1 MSDYTY
7 LMIAVDALTK
17 PVTVAEWVGDESA
30 PELFRREDPPLLEQL
45 QAAVTPDLGGKSGA
59 GKSARERIPLDVT
72 AFTLLEEIDGE
83 TRAWLDQLGARPGR
97 ALTTSQVVR
106 SWLVMFQAHP
116 TGRTEVEIS
125 DHERRIR
132 QWVGRIVDLL
142 NPPPTFE
149 ITAPCPECSVEW
161 VRLGGMVDEDEQMRA
176 LIAVTRHPVEKSHAQ
191 CRCCGARWEGVHA
204 LRQLRIAI
212 DDAEAAA
219 AVQAR
224 IERAI
229 HG

>member
-1 MSDYTY
+1 VSDYTY

-97 ALTTSQVVR
+97 ALTTAQVIR
-106 SWLVMFQAHP
+106 SWLVMFKAHP
-116 TGRTEVEIS
+116 MGRTEVEIN

-142 NPPPTFE
+142 SPPPTLE
-149 ITAPCPECSVEW
+149 ITRPCPECGARW
-161 VRLGGMVDEDEQMRA
+161 VRLGGLVDEDEQMSA
-176 LIAVTRHPVEKSHAQ
+176 LIAVAREPFQMSHAQ
-191 CRCCGARWEGVHA
+191 CRGCGTRWEGVHA
-204 LRQLRIAI
+204 MKGLSALI
-212 DDAEAAA
+212 DEIDAAA
-219 AVQAR
+219 LAMVGEASD
-224 IERAI
+224 
-229 HG
+229 G